1 VGAREE
7 TSARKARNATNHDLR
22 KGARQTGLQTRRKR
36 RACTMLRG
44 ASSQL
49 ILTITPK
56 PNVCT
61 RLRTNLQIPETAG
74 IKLSSLTR
82 QRQISGVY
90 HSQWLPAQIHQNRVY
105 TQRESTQRA
114 ACSRSIQINI
124 SCFGLPDAGSPNGE
138 GLGTQNIPSN
148 ARTGNGEVARLDAS
162 CGKAGRW
169 SEDFRC
175 QRTVRGRNCLGCDAA
190 SSS

>member
-1 VGAREE
+1 
-7 TSARKARNATNHDLR
+7 
-22 KGARQTGLQTRRKR
+22 
-36 RACTMLRG
+36 MLRG

-49 ILTITPK
+49 ILTITPN

-61 RLRTNLQIPETAG
+61 RSRTNLQVPETAG
-74 IKLSSLTR
+74 IELSSLTR
-82 QRQISGVY
+82 QRQISGIY
-90 HSQWLPAQIHQNRVY
+90 YNRWLPAQIHQNRVY
-105 TQRESTQRA
+105 TERKSTLRA

-124 SCFGLPDAGSPNGE
+124 SCFGLADAGSPNGE
-138 GLGTQNIPSN
+138 GLGTPNIPSN
-148 ARTGNGEVARLDAS
+148 ARTENGGVTRLDAS

-169 SEDFRC
+169 NEDFRC